1 LFCINYGIFYIVF
14 IDLAEDCH
22 AGLRPG
28 IFLYY
33 NFALFF
39 LICIMTRS
47 GSYSVYILSNF
58 ARTVFY
64 IGVTNNL
71 QTRIREHRN
80 NEGGAFTSK
89 YKCHYLMYY
98 EDYADIRNAIAR
110 EKQLKNWLR
119 KWKIELMRKDNP
131 DLIDLAKDW
140 I

>member
-1 LFCINYGIFYIVF
+1 ML
-14 IDLAEDCH
+14 
-22 AGLRPG
+22 
-28 IFLYY
+28 
-33 NFALFF
+33 
-39 LICIMTRS
+39 T
-47 GSYSVYILSNF
+47 YSVYIVSNF

-71 QTRIREHRN
+71 QTRTREHRN

-119 KWKIELMRKDNP
+119 EWKIELIRKDNP

-140 I
+140 V